1 VIGANIVIVIIRLLE
16 IYQFIIVAGA
26 LLSWFPMRE
35 GSLMSDIRAVLYRI
49 TEPYV
54 GIFRRLIGPVA
65 LGGMYMDF
73 SPLIALVVLQ
83 LLERVIVGILL

>member
-1 VIGANIVIVIIRLLE
+1 MAYRIALVLIRLLE
-16 IYQFIIVAGA
+16 AYQLVIVAGA
-26 LLSWFPMRE
+26 VLSWFPLRE
-35 GSLMSDIRAVLYRI
+35 GSLVSDIRTVIYRL

-73 SPLIALVVLQ
+73 SPLVALVVLQ